1 MGVMRAGK
9 RIVHRERPVVLS
21 PSGLPTQHI
30 VTAADGSTA
39 LFLGQ
44 QWLQPGERVLR
55 HTHRVEEII
64 SIIAGHGA
72 AMIDG
77 DLMTIDAGT
86 TLYIPAETVHS
97 FWCDGVDPLH
107 VMIIFPQ
114 PEFAETTIV
123 SEEAGSQHD
132 EGTPTGDGRVN
143 QSRRSLR

>member
-1 MGVMRAGK
+1 MGVTRSGK

-30 VTAADGSTA
+30 VTAADGATA

-64 SIIAGHGA
+64 TIIAGHGA
-72 AMIDG
+72 ATIDD
-77 DLMTIDAGT
+77 DLMTIEAGT
-86 TLYIPAETVHS
+86 TLYVPAGAVHS
-97 FWCDGVDPLH
+97 FWCDGTDPLN
-107 VMIIFPQ
+107 VMIIFPK

-123 SEEAGSQHD
+123 SEETWSQHD
-132 EGTPTGDGRVN
+132 RETPTGDGRAN